1 MMKTSV
7 QTSRKKHYC
16 DSNHPRIL
24 QMAFELSRKGEKEID
39 RFAHIFQYVRDH
51 ILFAFPPNPDR
62 VCASESLELGIGYC
76 NSKSILLVAL
86 CRAAGLPA
94 RLHAGLID
102 TRIMHGIIPGW
113 MLRLF
118 PDYISHLWVE
128 VHLKDG
134 WHPVDAHILDYRFFQ
149 AAQAHLADPK
159 TDIGF
164 GLAYLIPSCD
174 GDWDGGFVQSNAVV
188 EDHGTWNEASDYF
201 QSPEFV
207 GMNWWQRLF
216 FPIVRRIAN
225 RRIERIRGEMGRRDK
240 GESISERREKL
251 VEMEG

>member
-1 MMKTSV
+1 MKTSV
-7 QTSRKKHYC
+7 PTSRTTHYC

-24 QMAFELSRKGEKEID
+24 QVAFELSQKGEKEIE
-39 RFAHIFQYVRDH
+39 RFAHIFQFVRDH
-51 ILFAFPPNPDR
+51 ILFGFPPKLDR
-62 VCASESLELGIGYC
+62 ICASDSLDLGIGYC

-102 TRIMHGIIPGW
+102 VRIMRGIIPGW

-134 WHPVDAHILDYRFFQ
+134 WHPVDAHILDFRFFQ

-164 GLAYLIPSCD
+164 GIAYLLPSCD
-174 GDWDGGFVQSNAVV
+174 GDWDGGFIQSNAVV
-188 EDHGTWNEASDYF
+188 EDHGTWNDASDYI
-201 QSPEFV
+201 QSPVFV
-207 GMNWWQRLF
+207 GMNWWHKLA
-216 FPIVRRIAN
+216 FPLVRWIAN
-225 RRIERIRGEMGRRDK
+225 RRIGRIRGEMGRRDK
-240 GESISERREKL
+240 VAKSTERREEP
-251 VEMEG
+251 VEVE